1 MVTEQSISLST
12 PSLANLCQVSISYI
26 DRYHKDYC
34 QGNEILKNFKLTIL
48 NTHNQIKE
56 EGMNEHEYDYL
67 LGKLHA
73 YCEFVISFINLSV
86 SHLINTN
93 QKI

>member
-1 MVTEQSISLST
+1 MVTEQSVSLST
-12 PSLANLCQVSISYI
+12 PSIANLCQISISYI

-34 QGNEILKNFKLTIL
+34 EGKEMLKHFKLTIL
-48 NTHNQIKE
+48 NTYHQIKE
-56 EGMNEHEYDYL
+56 QSLTEHEYDYL
-67 LGKLHA
+67 LGKFHA

-86 SHLINTN
+86 SQLINTN